1 MFMLT
6 SIKVGIYLAIKD
18 LSRASKLTTLLI
30 VFIMTLTFLN
40 LTVGRGIL
48 VGLPKG
54 STNVYDERYSGDLII
69 SKLRKDQYIVDSNEL
84 ERFYTE
90 IPGIKHV
97 TKRYLHPAT
106 ITAGYE
112 DRIRDSEVYDS
123 TGSVIVGIDY
133 EAENNVT
140 GLSRFVVEGKYPE
153 NTDTRGVLIG
163 ANLLFRYSPL
173 DSPTESNIKNLKV
186 GDKVKITV
194 NGVDHFY
201 FVRGVV
207 KSKVSEVDR
216 RIYLP
221 YSEFKVVSG
230 ERDFKPEEISFKLE
244 SGVSAVDVKNKFY
257 EQGLHKL
264 AKIQTAEESQPQF
277 LKDIGTT
284 FDILG
289 NFLGAIGLVVAS
301 VTVFIVIFVNAITRR
316 KFIGILKA
324 IGISS
329 AAIQISYII
338 QAVFYAS
345 VGSLIGMIILY
356 SFFEPYFLQNPINF
370 PFADGILY
378 APFFDSLFRFGVL
391 VIASVLS
398 GFIPARMVVKQKT
411 LDAILGR

>member
-1 MFMLT
+1 MFT
-6 SIKVGIYLAIKD
+6 SIKVGLYLAYKD
-18 LSRASKLTTLLI
+18 LARASFLTTLLI

-54 STNVYDERYSGDLII
+54 ATNVYDERYSGDLII
-69 SKLRKDQYIVDSNEL
+69 SKLRKDQFIVDFNKIE
-84 ERFYTE
+84 EFYLQIPE
-90 IPGIKHV
+90 IKSYS
-97 TKRYLHPAT
+97 KRYLHPAT
-106 ITAGYE
+106 LTAGYDE
-112 DRIRDSEVYDS
+112 RLRETEVYDS
-123 TGSVIVGIDY
+123 TGSVLVGIDL
-133 EAENNVT
+133 AEEDKVT
-140 GLSRFVVEGKYPE
+140 GLSKYIVEGNYLDDK
-153 NTDTRGVLIG
+153 DTRGVMIG

-186 GDKVKITV
+186 GDKVKITIS
-194 NGVDHFY
+194 NQDYFY

-221 YSEFKVVSG
+221 INEYKRIAG
-230 ERDFKPEEISFKLE
+230 EKDFKPEEISFKLE
-244 SGVSAVDVKNKFY
+244 SPEQAAKIKNLFY
-257 EQGLHKL
+257 EKGFQKL

-289 NFLGAIGLVVAS
+289 NFLGAIGITVAS

-316 KFIGILKA
+316 KYIGILKA
-324 IGISS
+324 IGITSL
-329 AAIQISYII
+329 AIEFSYIL
-338 QAVFYAS
+338 QAVFYAT
-345 VGSLIGMIILY
+345 VGSLIGMTILY
-356 SFFEPYFLQNPINF
+356 TFFEPFFLQNPINF

-378 APFFDSLFRFGVL
+378 APFLDSLTRFGILVL
-391 VIASVLS
+391 ASVVS
-398 GFIPARMVVKQKT
+398 GFIPARIVVNQKT

>member
-1 MFMLT
+1 MFT
-6 SIKVGIYLAIKD
+6 SIKVGLYLAYKD
-18 LSRASKLTTLLI
+18 LARASFLTTLLI

-54 STNVYDERYSGDLII
+54 ATNVYDERYSGDLII
-69 SKLRKDQYIVDSNEL
+69 SKLRKDQFIVDFNKIE
-84 ERFYTE
+84 EFYLQ
-90 IPGIKHV
+90 IPGIKSYS
-97 TKRYLHPAT
+97 KRYLHPAT
-106 ITAGYE
+106 LTAGYDE
-112 DRIRDSEVYDS
+112 RLRETEVYDS
-123 TGSVIVGIDY
+123 TGSVLVGIDL
-133 EAENNVT
+133 AEEDKVT
-140 GLSRFVVEGKYPE
+140 GLSKYIVEGNYLDDK
-153 NTDTRGVLIG
+153 DTRGVMIG

-186 GDKVKITV
+186 GDKVKITIS
-194 NGVDHFY
+194 NQDYFY

-221 YSEFKVVSG
+221 INEYKRIAG
-230 ERDFKPEEISFKLE
+230 EKDFKPEEISFKLE
-244 SGVSAVDVKNKFY
+244 SPEQAAKIKNLFY
-257 EQGLHKL
+257 EKGFQKL

-289 NFLGAIGLVVAS
+289 NFLGAIGITVAS

-316 KFIGILKA
+316 KYIGILKA
-324 IGISS
+324 IGITSL
-329 AAIQISYII
+329 AIEFSYIL
-338 QAVFYAS
+338 QAVFYAT
-345 VGSLIGMIILY
+345 VGSLIGMTILY
-356 SFFEPYFLQNPINF
+356 TFFEPFFLQNPINF

-378 APFFDSLFRFGVL
+378 APFLDSLTRFGILVL
-391 VIASVLS
+391 ASVVS
-398 GFIPARMVVKQKT
+398 GFIPARIVVNQKT

>member
-1 MFMLT
+1 MLT

-244 SGVSAVDVKNKFY
+244 SGVSAVDLKNKFY

>member
-1 MFMLT
+1 MFT
-6 SIKVGIYLAIKD
+6 SIKVGIYLAFKD

-69 SKLRKDQYIVDSNEL
+69 SKLRKDQFIVDTNEL
-84 ERFYTE
+84 ERFYTNLS
-90 IPGIKHV
+90 GIKYI

-106 ITAGYE
+106 ITAGYDE
-112 DRIRDSEVYDS
+112 RIRETEVYDS
-123 TGSVIVGIDY
+123 TGSVVVGIDY
-133 EAENNVT
+133 EAEDRVT

-153 NTDTRGVLIG
+153 NSDTRGVLIG

-230 ERDFKPEEISFKLE
+230 ERDFKPEEISFKLDE
-244 SGVSAVDVKNKFY
+244 STLASEIKNKFY

-289 NFLGAIGLVVAS
+289 NFLGAIGLIVAS

-329 AAIQISYII
+329 SAIQISYII

-345 VGSLIGMIILY
+345 VGSLIGMVILY
-356 SFFEPYFLQNPINF
+356 GFFEPYFLQNPINF

-378 APFFDSLFRFGVL
+378 APVVDSLFRFGVL
-391 VIASVLS
+391 VLASVVS
-398 GFIPARMVVKQKT
+398 GFIPSRLVVKQKT

>member
-1 MFMLT
+1 MFT

-30 VFIMTLTFLN
+30 IFIMTLTFLN

-69 SKLRKDQYIVDSNEL
+69 SKLRKDQFIVDNNEL
-84 ERFYTE
+84 ERFYLQLS
-90 IPGIKHV
+90 GIRYV

-133 EAENNVT
+133 QAENNVT
-140 GLSRFVVEGKYPE
+140 GLSKFVVEGKYPD
-153 NTDTRGVLIG
+153 NSDTRGILIG

-194 NGVDHFY
+194 NGIDHFY

-244 SGVSAVDVKNKFY
+244 SGVSAVDIKNKFY

-329 AAIQISYII
+329 SAIQISYVI

-391 VIASVLS
+391 VLASVLS

>member
-1 MFMLT
+1 MFT

-84 ERFYTE
+84 ERFYSE
-90 IPGIKHV
+90 LSGIKYV

-112 DRIRDSEVYDS
+112 ERIRDSEVYDS

-153 NTDTRGVLIG
+153 NSDTRGVLIG

-244 SGVSAVDVKNKFY
+244 TGVLASDVKNKFY

-345 VGSLIGMIILY
+345 VGSLIGMLILY

-391 VIASVLS
+391 VLASVLS

>member
-1 MFMLT
+1 MFT
-6 SIKVGIYLAIKD
+6 SIKVGLYLAFKD

-69 SKLRKDQYIVDSNEL
+69 SKLRKDQFIVDVNEL
-84 ERFYTE
+84 ERFYADL
-90 IPGIKHV
+90 PGIKHF

-112 DRIRDSEVYDS
+112 QRLRETEVSDS
-123 TGSVIVGIDY
+123 TGSVVVGIDY
-133 EAENNVT
+133 EAEDRVT
-140 GLSRFVVEGKYPE
+140 GLSRFVVEGKYPD
-153 NTDTRGVLIG
+153 NLDTRGVLIG

-173 DSPTESNIKNLKV
+173 DSPTESNIKNLNV

-221 YSEFKVVSG
+221 YSEFKVISG

-244 SGVSAVDVKNKFY
+244 DNVTPKEIKDKFY
-257 EQGLHKL
+257 AQGLQRL

-289 NFLGAIGLVVAS
+289 NFLGAIGLIVAS

-329 AAIQISYII
+329 SAIQISYII

-345 VGSLIGMIILY
+345 VGSLIGMVILY
-356 SFFEPYFLQNPINF
+356 GFFEPYFLQNPINF

-378 APFFDSLFRFGVL
+378 APVIDSLFRFGVL
-391 VIASVLS
+391 VLASVVS
-398 GFIPARMVVKQKT
+398 GFIPSRLVVKQKT